1 MRIRV
6 QTTGYHC
13 DCYQYRSRC
22 LPFYLP
28 ATRLGALA
36 GAAPR
41 LPRWSATTQPSA
53 FTAAQAAPPSP
64 LLRRRPRSA
73 SEAVALAPSPSISQT
88 DQLACTWPARL
99 RLV

>member
-6 QTTGYHC
+6 QTTGYHR

-41 LPRWSATTQPSA
+41 LLRWSATTQPSA

-88 DQLACTWPARL
+88 DQLACTYPAMRL
-99 RLV
+99 R